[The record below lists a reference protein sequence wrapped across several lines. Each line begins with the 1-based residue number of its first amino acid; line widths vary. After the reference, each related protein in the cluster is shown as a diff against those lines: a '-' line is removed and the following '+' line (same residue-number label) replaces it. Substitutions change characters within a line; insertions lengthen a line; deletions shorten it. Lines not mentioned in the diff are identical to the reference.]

1 MSTINLAS
9 KFATKLDNLFT
20 RQSYFAP
27 WRGKD
32 YDFTGVNAITVWDL
46 VAGELNDYDSTASA
60 NRFGTPS
67 EVEDHATTY
76 QLRRKRSFSKVFDA
90 THVQDQMMVKKGAAY
105 LQQMWMERYI
115 PENDKYTGNVWANG
129 AGLGVIGA
137 ALTKSTVAEA
147 ILTGMAALDDAFVPS
162 ENRVIIVRSD
172 VAVKTKLAEELRYS
186 ENWVD
191 KTIVKGKIT
200 EISGAPV
207 ISVPKSHLP
216 DGVAFIIKYKNA
228 TVDPEKMKMLR
239 ANDNAPGYAGVLME
253 GLVRYDSFVLANKA
267 DGIYVYAETGKM
279 SAIPTITAS
288 GDSVTIAASG
298 ADTIKYTT
306 DGSNPKSSETAK
318 TYTGAVSITADTKI
332 RAYTETAGLVNSAIA
347 SLDVAYSA

>member
-1 MSTINLAS
+1 MATTNLAS
-9 KFATKLDNLFT
+9 KFSTKLDNLFSH
-20 RQSYFAP
+20 QSYLAP

-90 THVQDQMMVKKGAAY
+90 TNIQDQQMIKKAAAY
-105 LQQMWMERYI
+105 LQQMWTERYV
-115 PENDKYTGNVWANG
+115 PENDKYTAGVWANG

-137 ALTKSTVAEA
+137 ALTKATVAEA
-147 ILTGMAALDDAFVPS
+147 ILTGLAALDDAFVPS
-162 ENRVIIVRSD
+162 ENRVIIMRSD
-172 VAVKTKLAEELRYS
+172 VAVKTKLAEELNHNQS
-186 ENWVD
+186 WTD
-191 KTIVKGKIT
+191 KAIVKGKIA
-200 EISGAPV
+200 EVGGAPV
-207 ISVPKSHLP
+207 ISVPKSYLP

-239 ANDNAPGYAGVLME
+239 SNDNAPGYAGVLME

-288 GDSVTIAASG
+288 GNSVTITASG
-298 ADTIKYTT
+298 ATTIKYTT
-306 DGSNPKSSETAK
+306 DGTNPKTSETAK

-332 RAYTETAGLVNSAIA
+332 RAYSEKSGLVNSAIA
-347 SLDVAYSA
+347 SYDAVYSA